1 MKATLFTKS
10 SPGKLVKNMHGDR
23 AFVPNPL
30 PVKVGWSDKLVDAV
44 ARAEAELGKLA
55 GLGHRFPDPQRLVRL
70 FLRREAELSSKIED
84 THAGVRTQLLLDV
97 VPEVREQSPDADEVN
112 NNFRALEYGLK
123 SLEHRDV
130 SQSLI
135 KEMHTLLLQNVRG
148 HDKTP
153 GRYRSVQAHIGRS
166 SNIKDARFVPPPPY
180 MVPECMDA
188 FEKFIRTDSSTQR
201 VLRVA
206 MMHYQFEC
214 IHPFADG
221 NGRIGRVL
229 ILLLMSQWKMLPLP
243 LFNPSAFL
251 EQNRREYYDH
261 LMNVSTR
268 GEWEDWI
275 IFFADGI
282 VEECLATIE
291 RIESLEALRIT
302 YQSRVR
308 TKNSPANVSKL
319 VDELF
324 AQPRVTLDDVKQM
337 FDTWPASAQRY
348 IDRLVKLKILR
359 EVTGRERNRVYLA
372 TEIVDLFSESRQGQ

>member
-1 MKATLFTKS
+1 MPPTLPWTE
-10 SPGKLVKNMHGDR
+10 P
-23 AFVPNPL
+23 
-30 PVKVGWSDKLVDAV
+30 LVDAI
-44 ARAEAELGKLA
+44 ARAESQLGLLA
-55 GLGHRFPDPQRLVRL
+55 GLGHRFPQPQRLVRL

-84 THAGVRTQLLLDV
+84 TFARVRTQLLADV
-97 VPEVREQSPDADEVN
+97 VPELRERAPDVDEVN

-123 SLEHRDV
+123 SLEHREV

-148 HDKTP
+148 HDMTP
-153 GRYRSVQAHIGRS
+153 GRYRTVQAHIGRS
-166 SNIKDARFVPPPPY
+166 HNIKDARFVPPPPHL
-180 MVPECMDA
+180 VADCMEA
-188 FEKFIRTDSSTQR
+188 FEQFIRSDTRTQR
-201 VLRVA
+201 VARVA

-251 EQNRREYYDH
+251 EQSRRDYYDH
-261 LMNVSTR
+261 LMSVSTH
-268 GEWEDWI
+268 GEWTDWI

-282 VEECLATIE
+282 VQECAATIE
-291 RIESLEALRIT
+291 RIEALERLRT
-302 YQSRVR
+302 DYQARVH
-308 TKNSPANVSKL
+308 TKQSPANVSKL

-324 AQPRVTLDDVKQM
+324 AQPSVTLDDVRKM
-337 FDTWPASAQRY
+337 FNTWPASAQRY

-372 TEIVDLFSESRQGQ
+372 TEIVDLFSRSDGE